1 MSRARVPYL
10 WGKSE
15 ELRCLPGI
23 SKFEMQGQDSPVC
36 FAALITTDS
45 AVLPWRKFVSDYVIK
60 IDSDTYFPTTRESI
74 KKLQSQNILP
84 EQLHEYS
91 LPVADVLFGHS
102 LFLLIAFFAGLQ
114 GYSFFESRRQAR
126 KMSALSQG
134 QSPSPESIDASHED
148 TNPNKTP
155 H

>member
-1 MSRARVPYL
+1 MSRVRVPYL

-102 LFLLIAFFAGLQ
+102 LFLLIISLWIARLLI
-114 GYSFFESRRQAR
+114 FESRRQAR
-126 KMSALSQG
+126 KMSAM
-134 QSPSPESIDASHED
+134 IRASHLAQ
-148 TNPNKTP
+148 KA
-155 H
+155 